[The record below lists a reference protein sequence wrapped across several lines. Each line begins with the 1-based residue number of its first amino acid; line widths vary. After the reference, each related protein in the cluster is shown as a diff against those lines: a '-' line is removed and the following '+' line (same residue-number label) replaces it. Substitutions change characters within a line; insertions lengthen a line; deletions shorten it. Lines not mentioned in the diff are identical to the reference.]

1 MADINIAKNILE
13 TYDEITIEE
22 SRSNDNVIMFWLFD
36 KLFALICP
44 LRDDS
49 TSKAIICVIDD
60 KNFDYPHIML
70 DELEFDGSEFL
81 PKGKYRSICLHEA
94 GSLVSSL
101 QTYEEKIIDEIDR
114 LIELMQM
121 SKVAVEREYQKEF
134 LFYWDSNAISSRVDL
149 FVGDTKECVKLDVY
163 HSNGTFRYISSD
175 LCLSDID
182 ERDKKDR
189 VWQHRVDINA
199 FYIPI
204 IDSRGIIPPTVK
216 KTWNLSEI
224 VEILYGKRISHIS
237 SETFQ
242 RIKDITIGFNTID
255 LVFSMDVNSLPITF
269 MARIVCG
276 NSSRKSLLQKIVED
290 GVSVQPIRTRRK
302 DYNYLNRIIGN
313 TTNKQTKKV
322 LLIGAGSL
330 GSYTASELVK
340 NGYNHITIYDKDRIF
355 PENFMRWAYGGIL
368 EGINK
373 SYALK
378 FYLEKMHP
386 EIKIIAYDEDID
398 STKLIPQMND
408 YDYIIFTV
416 GSSDLQL
423 KLNRVLKDNHC
434 TAKTIFGWLEAGGIY
449 SHLLYVDYQK
459 QGCFECLY
467 TASSGELI
475 NNKANASNAE
485 SVENNTIRNGC
496 GGTRA
501 AYGTAVLLRTVS
513 ALITLMKKAENHE
526 FDNNCLINI
535 APEKVDYLADS
546 FIEKE
551 CRCCG
556 DKS

>member
-1 MADINIAKNILE
+1 MAEINIAKYILE

-216 KTWNLSEI
+216 NTWSLSEI

-322 LLIGAGSL
+322 LLVGAGSL

>member
-22 SRSNDNVIMFWLFD
+22 SRSNDNAIMFWLFD

-60 KNFDYPHIML
+60 KDFDYPHIML

-121 SKVAVEREYQKEF
+121 SKLAVEREYQKEF
-134 LFYWDSNAISSRVDL
+134 LFYWDSNAISSSVDL
-149 FVGDTKECVKLDVY
+149 FIGDTKECVKLDVY

-216 KTWNLSEI
+216 NTWGLSEI

-276 NSSRKSLLQKIVED
+276 NSSRKSLLQKIMED

-313 TTNKQTKKV
+313 TTNKKTKKV
-322 LLIGAGSL
+322 LLVGAGSL

-386 EIKIIAYDEDID
+386 EIKIIAYDENID
-398 STKLIPQMND
+398 STKLITQMND

-475 NNKANASNAE
+475 NNKANASNEE

-513 ALITLMKKAENHE
+513 ALIMLMKKAENLE

>member
-1 MADINIAKNILE
+1 M
-13 TYDEITIEE
+13 
-22 SRSNDNVIMFWLFD
+22 
-36 KLFALICP
+36 
-44 LRDDS
+44 
-49 TSKAIICVIDD
+49 
-60 KNFDYPHIML
+60 
-70 DELEFDGSEFL
+70 
-81 PKGKYRSICLHEA
+81 
-94 GSLVSSL
+94 
-101 QTYEEKIIDEIDR
+101 
-114 LIELMQM
+114 
-121 SKVAVEREYQKEF
+121 
-134 LFYWDSNAISSRVDL
+134 

-216 KTWNLSEI
+216 NTWSLSEI

-276 NSSRKSLLQKIVED
+276 NSSRKSLLQKVVED

-322 LLIGAGSL
+322 LLVGAGSL

-398 STKLIPQMND
+398 STKLITQMND